1 MHVVLLAYMDKS
13 MHGDAPGVRD
23 QRGQRGYPAS
33 KARMTARLPKAA
45 ATANME
51 REKKIKEKKGMRG
64 SHRDATEAAP
74 WSATAVEDRRN
85 RFRSTRESSWWC

>member
-45 ATANME
+45 ATVN
-51 REKKIKEKKGMRG
+51 
-64 SHRDATEAAP
+64 
-74 WSATAVEDRRN
+74 
-85 RFRSTRESSWWC
+85 

>member
-45 ATANME
+45 ATANLE
-51 REKKIKEKKGMRG
+51 RENRGKERHEGFSPRCYRG
-64 SHRDATEAAP
+64 STVGGDATSAA
-74 WSATAVEDRRN
+74 
-85 RFRSTRESSWWC
+85 RSSQSV